1 MLNRFRNVVK
11 NLTVFPENMRRN
23 IDKTFG
29 VIFSQRVLLALIE
42 KGLSRE
48 DAYGIV
54 QPLAMKAW
62 ETEVHFRDLLQ
73 ANDIVKEKSTEA
85 ELDRK
90 STRQNS
96 SHVAISYAVFCLK
109 KKDNIERLMI

>member
-73 ANDIVKEKSTEA
+73 ANDIVKEKLTEA
-85 ELDRK
+85 ELEDCFDH
-90 STRQNS
+90 TY
-96 SHVAISYAVFCLK
+96 HLK
-109 KKDNIERLMI
+109 NEIGRASCRERVYI